1 MEEYKTIKVK
11 TPSYDNYL
19 NYLREYHC
27 INCYNFCGEEHD
39 YNSRVCE
46 RCVSHAT
53 DFKYIDAGNELK
65 DKYLSYMKM
74 LKDESDHDEADNL
87 LCDLLEE
94 LGYTEIV
101 EMYGKLPK
109 WYF

>member
-1 MEEYKTIKVK
+1 
-11 TPSYDNYL
+11 
-19 NYLREYHC
+19 
-27 INCYNFCGEEHD
+27 
-39 YNSRVCE
+39 
-46 RCVSHAT
+46 
-53 DFKYIDAGNELK
+53 
-65 DKYLSYMKM
+65 MKM